1 MDPQKIKLILSLF
14 ESFFKIAAI
23 IFAGFWSYMLFIK
36 KRQKYPRACVSH
48 KLEQHSIT
56 DGKKLLH
63 LTLNVQNCG
72 EVLLSLIEGEVRVLQ
87 MLPVN
92 QNLKNQ
98 ICSGDI
104 PYLKGYKEISWP
116 VIDEFVFNWSKA
128 KREIEPNE
136 SDEYHYD
143 FVVDSAV
150 NTVQIYSHLSNE
162 RKRVHPIIKWVY
174 KKCRLYGVLTR
185 DIGWNCTTIHI
196 LNDEE

>member
-1 MDPQKIKLILSLF
+1 MDLQKIKLIFSLL

-23 IFAGFWSYMLFIK
+23 IFGGYWSYTLFIK
-36 KRQKYPRACVSH
+36 KRQKYPRACISH
-48 KLEQHSIT
+48 KLDQHSIT

-72 EVLLSLIEGEVRVLQ
+72 EVLLSLIGGEVRVLQ

-92 QNLKNQ
+92 QDLKNKVY
-98 ICSGDI
+98 SGNI
-104 PYLKGYKEISWP
+104 PCLKGYKEISWP
-116 VIDEFVFNWSKA
+116 LLDEFVFDWSEF

-143 FVVDSAV
+143 FVVDSDV

-162 RKRVHPIIKWVY
+162 
-174 KKCRLYGVLTR
+174 KKLRR
-185 DIGWNCTTIHI
+185 DIGWNCTTIHN